1 MYRTLLYRTLFSLL
15 AVCLFVSAGMA
26 EDTISFQ
33 KAVDRYE
40 ENMAKLLSYVAKVT
54 VYEQTSERSTVSP
67 EVIDVASVSEFEM
80 IADVTRDS
88 VLIVGNR
95 YVVGSSH
102 LIAPSSSKLY
112 LRCEGKSYRCG
123 GDGLFP
129 IDNPIVP
136 YEGVFDPRI
145 VGTGFCFEIRSYIP
159 FQNVIANL
167 RQWSDDPGVST
178 DGGENLKF
186 GRAGEF
192 VVCSKKSQFAIV
204 EAVQSGVKFKTVY
217 EEREGVV
224 LPKSSIYHCTQG
236 RQLLIE
242 CDWIVVNE
250 PIPEYRF
257 QPEEVA
263 RLAGLKYSP

>member
-1 MYRTLLYRTLFSLL
+1 MNRTWLYRTLFSLL
-15 AVCLFVSAGMA
+15 AICMFASAAMA
-26 EDTISFQ
+26 EDTISFL

-40 ENMAKLLSYVAKVT
+40 ENMAKLLSFVAKVT
-54 VYEQTSERSTVSP
+54 VYEQTSEKSTVSP
-67 EVIDVASVSEFEM
+67 DVVEVASVAEFEM

-112 LRCEGKSYRCG
+112 LRCDGKGYRCG

-129 IDNPIVP
+129 IDDPNVP

-145 VGTGFCFEIRSYIP
+145 VGTGFCFEIRSYVP
-159 FQNVIANL
+159 FQDVIANL

-178 DGGENLKF
+178 DGGENVKF
-186 GRAGEF
+186 GWGNEF

-204 EAVQSGVKFKTVY
+204 EAAQSGVKFKAVY

-224 LPKSSIYHCTQG
+224 LPKSAIYHCAQG

-242 CDWIVVNE
+242 CDWITVNE
-250 PIPEYRF
+250 PIPSYRF

-263 RLAGLKYSP
+263 RLAGLKYSR